1 MTNCRHFSEMQEKG
15 AIPFCMEKY
24 HTTHFYLQC
33 FETAVRMEALKFKTF
48 QTKIPVIDE
57 NEIRQHFLPFRVRS
71 LSYLVPRLL
80 IEIVNLN
87 EEF

>member
-48 QTKIPVIDE
+48 QTKILVI
-57 NEIRQHFLPFRVRS
+57 R
-71 LSYLVPRLL
+71 
-80 IEIVNLN
+80 
-87 EEF
+87 